1 MNRFATILV
10 ILLLSS
16 SAFAQQSGPRNLA
29 GRSDATEQE
38 SQTQLQSSV
47 IQLYVFNLKNEVG
60 LTEEQF
66 IKARPVFQRFI
77 RMRFQNATQRKTLDE
92 RQMAL
97 LSRPD
102 ASEADL
108 QKLNQEVT
116 KLDGQTGTWEGRM
129 IQGLQSELADRQLS
143 ERQIAALRTY
153 NRRFFTERLPG
164 VLEQMRANPPAKG
177 RQRPEAAPGNQ
188 NPRNQTTP
196 NTLRGNKTQPPVQ
209 PRKNLAR

>member
-1 MNRFATILV
+1 MNRFGTILV

-29 GRSDATEQE
+29 GRTDATEQE
-38 SQTQLQSSV
+38 PQTQLQSSV
-47 IQLYVFNLKNEVG
+47 IQLYIFNLKNEVG

-66 IKARPVFQRFI
+66 IKARPVIQRFI

-97 LSRPD
+97 LGRPD

-108 QKLNQEVT
+108 QKLNAEVA
-116 KLDGQTGTWEGRM
+116 KLDGQTGSWEGRM
-129 IQGLQSELADRQLS
+129 IQNLQAELADRLLS

-153 NRRFFTERLPG
+153 NRKFFTERLPG
-164 VLEQMRANPPAKG
+164 VLEQMRANPPPKA
-177 RQRPEAAPGNQ
+177 RQQNNQ
-188 NPRNQTTP
+188 NPRNPTTP
-196 NTLRGNKTQPPVQ
+196 NTLRGNNTQPVQ
-209 PRKNLAR
+209 RKKLAR